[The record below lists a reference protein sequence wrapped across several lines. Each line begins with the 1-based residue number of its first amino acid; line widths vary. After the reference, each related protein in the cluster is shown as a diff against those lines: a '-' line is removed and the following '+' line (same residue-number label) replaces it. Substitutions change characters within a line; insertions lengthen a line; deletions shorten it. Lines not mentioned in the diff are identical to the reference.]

1 LQVRKA
7 RRAATQR
14 LRHERP
20 DFGLIEVFFEFGD
33 GQLILVCRSLTS
45 GSLRVQARL
54 NPQMGRSKILLL
66 AEPDSHRAR
75 QPRGRRS
82 DCRQA

>member
-1 LQVRKA
+1 MQVRTT
-7 RRAATQR
+7 RRTATQR
-14 LRHERP
+14 LRHECP
-20 DFGLIEVFFEFGD
+20 DFGLIDVFLEFGD
-33 GQLILVCRSLTS
+33 GQLILVCRSLTG

-54 NPQMGRSKILLL
+54 NPQMGRNKILLL

-75 QPRGRRS
+75 QSHGRRC